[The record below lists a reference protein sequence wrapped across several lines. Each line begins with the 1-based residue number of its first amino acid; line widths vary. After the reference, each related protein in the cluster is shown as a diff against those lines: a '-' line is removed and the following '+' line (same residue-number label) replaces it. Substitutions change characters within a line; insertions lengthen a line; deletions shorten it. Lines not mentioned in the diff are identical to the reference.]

1 MADAFEQEI
10 YQRTFVE
17 AEEPSI
23 NGTATPGSQG
33 QGTAKHAGAHELL
46 LTIHYYASF
55 AHFH

>member
-33 QGTAKHAGAHELL
+33 QGTAKQQSTQGH
-46 LTIHYYASF
+46 TSSSYS
-55 AHFH
+55 

>member
-23 NGTATPGSQG
+23 NGTATGTPGSQG
-33 QGTAKHAGAHELL
+33 QGTAKQQSTQGH
-46 LTIHYYASF
+46 TSYS
-55 AHFH
+55 